1 MCSDS
6 SPPQQGFLYEFL
18 YKIVSTYPN
27 IIFIAQFELQPDLSN
42 YGRGNVQQHF

>member
-6 SPPQQGFLYEFL
+6 SPPQKGFLLYEFL

-27 IIFIAQFELQPDLSN
+27 IISIAQFELQPDLSN
-42 YGRGNVQQHF
+42 